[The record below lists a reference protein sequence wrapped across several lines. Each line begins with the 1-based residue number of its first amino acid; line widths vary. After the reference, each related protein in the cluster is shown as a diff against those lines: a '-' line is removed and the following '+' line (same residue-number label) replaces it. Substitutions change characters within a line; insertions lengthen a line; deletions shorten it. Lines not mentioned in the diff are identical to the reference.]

1 MKFAGMDMLTPKNT
15 LICIFSYNMGATL
28 ERCIQSTIKMCAGF
42 EMILIDDASEDPRTV
57 ELLKTQR
64 HLFREVIVSREPKL
78 GKRHGNLY
86 LNIQKACAYAT
97 QSGFKFLMMIQDD
110 MQFVR
115 PFDENIGKQYGDL
128 FNSGDKVLQVDPR
141 FLRRGE
147 YEVLK
152 ERHAYRYDTRTS
164 YADVGIVHLGRLNG
178 IKWQFLEGER
188 ANKQALT
195 DLGYE
200 RLFPFTPITM
210 HVPFPRVYRGGRGRF
225 RVFPFNRGK
234 YGFAYMTEQEMAD
247 MDARPV
253 EQVPFFRAFLRPY
266 NMRLSRLLY
275 WYRKDNKIFT

>member
-1 MKFAGMDMLTPKNT
+1 MLTPKNT

-28 ERCIQSTIKMCAGF
+28 DRCIQSTLKMCAGF
-42 EMILIDDASEDPRTV
+42 EVILIDDASEDPRTV
-57 ELLKTQR
+57 ELLETKR
-64 HLFREVIVSREPKL
+64 ELFREVIVSKEPKL

-97 QSGFKFLMMIQDD
+97 EAGFEFLMMIQDD

-115 PFDENIGKQYGDL
+115 PFDDSIGRQYGDL
-128 FNSGDKVLQVDPR
+128 FDSGPKVLQVDPR
-141 FLRRGE
+141 FLRRGN

-152 ERHAYRYDTRTS
+152 ERRAYRYGPRTS
-164 YADVGIVHLGRLNG
+164 YADVGIVHLGRFNDL
-178 IKWQFLEGER
+178 KWEFLEGER
-188 ANKQALT
+188 TNKERLA

-200 RLFPFTPITM
+200 RLFPFAPIAM

-234 YGFAYMTEQEMAD
+234 YGFDYMTEQEIAK

-253 EQVPFFRAFLRPY
+253 DEIPLFRVFLRPQ
-266 NMRLSRLLY
+266 NMRLSRLFYHL
-275 WYRKDNKIFT
+275 RKDNKVFT